1 MYFTFRLPRTAGAGE
16 GEVTCVRCNGG
27 AVELQVITELRRL
40 ASGSEPDWGWRVAG
54 PGGNRKGTR
63 GEQGF
68 AGTSAGSSEVCAPAP
83 ETEV

>member
-63 GEQGF
+63 GRARICWYLRGQLGGVL
-68 AGTSAGSSEVCAPAP
+68 ASPRD
-83 ETEV
+83 